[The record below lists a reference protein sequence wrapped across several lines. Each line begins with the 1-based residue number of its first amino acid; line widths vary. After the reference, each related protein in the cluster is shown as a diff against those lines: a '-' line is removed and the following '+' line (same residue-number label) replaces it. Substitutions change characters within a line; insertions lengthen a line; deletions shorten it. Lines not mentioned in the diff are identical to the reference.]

1 MARPPLKSSALS
13 VYCESVAIMLS
24 AGIQTDEAVHMLG
37 ENLDDTEF
45 KSICDK
51 VYAGL
56 IAGKP
61 LAASMDDSQAFPSY
75 AVDMVAAGEQSGRL
89 ENALRSLAV
98 YYDEEARLFDKI
110 RSNVGY
116 PAALLCVMSVV
127 LAFTVITILPV
138 FINAF
143 ESLSGNLTSGSFAAV
158 NVSIIIG
165 WAALIV
171 TLVCAVIALA
181 GFFLCRSA
189 SGRISVLR
197 AFERLPFTKSA
208 MYQLALS
215 RFTSALST
223 YIASG
228 IDTDT
233 ALKDTLTM
241 VDHQAL
247 KVKLESAYQ
256 SMIDPSTAKSLPQA
270 IRDSNVFEPLYARM
284 LSIGS
289 RSGGIDHV
297 LNRLS
302 TTFFDDAIVRI
313 DSVVDSIE
321 PALAAFLTIAVG
333 ATLISV
339 MLPLIGIMGSIG

>member
-1 MARPPLKSSALS
+1 MATPPLESSALG

-37 ENLDDTEF
+37 ENLDDTGF
-45 KSICDK
+45 KGVCDK

-61 LAASMDDSQAFPSY
+61 LAASMDDTKAFPRY
-75 AVDMVAAGEQSGRL
+75 AVDMVAAGERSGRL
-89 ENALRSLAV
+89 ENALRSLSL

-116 PAALLCVMSVV
+116 PAALLCIMSIV
-127 LAFTVITILPV
+127 LAFTVAVILPV
-138 FINAF
+138 FINVF

-158 NVSIIIG
+158 NASIVIG
-165 WAALIV
+165 WAALAI
-171 TLVCAVIALA
+171 TLVCAVVALV

-189 SGRISVLR
+189 SGRMSVLR
-197 AFERLPFTKSA
+197 AFERLPFTKQA

-233 ALKDTLTM
+233 ALKDTLAM
-241 VDHQAL
+241 VDHKGL
-247 KVKLESAYQ
+247 RGKLESAYR
-256 SMIDPSTAKSLPQA
+256 SMIDSSSAKSLPQA

-284 LSIGS
+284 LVIGS
-289 RSGGIDHV
+289 RSGGIDQV
-297 LNRLS
+297 LDRLS
-302 TTFFDDAIVRI
+302 TTFFEDAIVQI

-321 PALAAFLTIAVG
+321 PALAAFLTVAVG